1 MPNTLHAILLSLY
14 HVNFPKAILVGP
26 VGISPDPAGR
36 ASTGHRVVQT
46 PGEAVA
52 AHRGP
57 CWGRWEM
64 GTEMGW
70 LVWCKSI
77 QNQWGFNMI

>member
-1 MPNTLHAILLSLY
+1 MLMPNTLHAILLSLY

-46 PGEAVA
+46 PGEAIA

-57 CWGRWEM
+57 LGGDGRRGPRWD
-64 GTEMGW
+64 GLFGVNLSKTNGD
-70 LVWCKSI
+70 LT
-77 QNQWGFNMI
+77 